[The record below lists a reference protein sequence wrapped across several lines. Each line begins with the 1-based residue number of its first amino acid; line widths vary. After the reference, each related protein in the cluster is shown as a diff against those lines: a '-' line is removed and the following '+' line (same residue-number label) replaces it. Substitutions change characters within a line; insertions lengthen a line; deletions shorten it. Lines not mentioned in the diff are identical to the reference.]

1 MYVYSG
7 YEIAVDSAGS
17 WSFADK
23 TARNGIVFGVDNSSS
38 SQVDNSNNNLFLLG
52 EGPTFEINGSFDLL
66 EKKFSISFS
75 KANTKFCLSLHY
87 NADNSYLFVNGKKI
101 FKVKADN
108 KNVNSSNSILSRNY
122 IQRS

>member
-17 WSFADK
+17 W
-23 TARNGIVFGVDNSSS
+23 SSS

-52 EGPTFEINGSFDLL
+52 EGPTFGINGSFDLL